1 MQRALDLVN
10 CKSFGGARN
19 GCFRRVI
26 FLAPAIPA
34 IKLPTTDSPLKEKLA
49 KVEIEKS
56 SAGRLI
62 SLNSSVDDNGL
73 KTFISAT
80 ESVMVRETTPRQGCT
95 YDELRENSPFSTL
108 TRIGNYMSCGKQG
121 FMQKCHLSSSKITWP
136 HEDRSKEGALSLL
149 FAAEYSAAVHVDV
162 IHALSLSAMEDD
174 PEPDFKKK
182 IGSVNRPRPQVDEFI
197 KLRAP
202 IRNLV
207 ATVGNWNL
215 ACNSR
220 TDVFKEPACY
230 NNVKHR
236 KPMSFRSESEWERHV
251 KDCYNHMRS
260 TSSRRK

>member
-1 MQRALDLVN
+1 MQRALDLIN
-10 CKSFGGARN
+10 CKGFGGARN
-19 GCFRRVI
+19 GMFRRII

-34 IKLPTTDSPLKEKLA
+34 IKLPKSESPIKEMLA

-56 SAGRLI
+56 NAGRLI
-62 SLNSSVDDNGL
+62 TLNSSVDDNNL

-80 ESVMVRETTPRQGCT
+80 KSVMVRETTPKDNCK
-95 YDELRENSPFSTL
+95 YDELREHSAFSTL
-108 TRIGNYMSCGKQG
+108 TRVGNYVACGKQG

-136 HEDRSKEGALSLL
+136 HEDRSKDGALTLM

-162 IHALSLSAMEDD
+162 IHALSLSAVEDD
-174 PEPDFKKK
+174 PEPNFKKK
-182 IGSVNRPRPQVDEFI
+182 TAVVDRPKPQVDEFV

-207 ATVGNWNL
+207 ATVGDWNL

-220 TDVFKEPACY
+220 TDVFSDHACY

-236 KPMSFRSESEWERHV
+236 QP
-251 KDCYNHMRS
+251 C
-260 TSSRRK
+260 TSSIGRSGRTT